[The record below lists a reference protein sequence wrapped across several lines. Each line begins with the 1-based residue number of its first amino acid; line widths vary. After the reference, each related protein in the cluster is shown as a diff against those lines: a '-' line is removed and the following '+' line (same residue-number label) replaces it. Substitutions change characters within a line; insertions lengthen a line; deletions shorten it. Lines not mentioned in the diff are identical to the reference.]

1 MIRLHHL
8 NQSRSL
14 RILWLLEELGV
25 RYELISHQ
33 RNTKTQMA
41 PQSLKAIHPLG
52 KSPVIEIGGQMVTE
66 SGAIVELLIGRFAPN
81 RLRPAIN
88 THSYHEYLQW
98 IHFAE
103 SSLMVPY
110 LIDIFTKNAI
120 KSDDTFVNKYVSKEK
135 HNLLSY
141 LDTVVKNKSYIV
153 ANKLSGADFMM
164 AFDLILMA
172 QTKEL
177 DDYDNIKQYALQLAS
192 LDSYQR
198 AMRLEEN
205 YDQFAAKK
213 VIR

>member
-25 RYELISHQ
+25 PYELISHQ

-141 LDTVVKNKSYIV
+141 LDTVVKNKSYIG

>member
-1 MIRLHHL
+1 MISLHHL

-14 RILWLLEELGV
+14 RILWLLEELGIP
-25 RYELISHQ
+25 YELISHQ
-33 RNTKTQMA
+33 RDTKTQLA

-81 RLRPAIN
+81 RLRPAIDS
-88 THSYHEYLQW
+88 HSYHEYLQW

-120 KSDDTFVNKYVSKEK
+120 KSDDTFVNKYVSTEK

-141 LDTVVKNKSYIV
+141 LDNVVKNKSYIV

-205 YDQFAAKK
+205 HDQFAAKK

>member
-25 RYELISHQ
+25 PYELISHQ

-110 LIDIFTKNAI
+110 LIDIFTK
-120 KSDDTFVNKYVSKEK
+120 
-135 HNLLSY
+135 
-141 LDTVVKNKSYIV
+141 
-153 ANKLSGADFMM
+153 
-164 AFDLILMA
+164 
-172 QTKEL
+172 
-177 DDYDNIKQYALQLAS
+177 
-192 LDSYQR
+192 
-198 AMRLEEN
+198 MRL
-205 YDQFAAKK
+205 K
-213 VIR
+213 VMIHS

>member
-25 RYELISHQ
+25 PYELISHQ

-177 DDYDNIKQYALQLAS
+177 DDYDNIKQYALQLVS